1 MLKTPTLTALAVSLA
16 LIFAPLAAEA
26 KGKKTKKATADKVA
40 KTKNWPS
47 KAPKAK

>member
-1 MLKTPTLTALAVSLA
+1 MKTPTLTALAVSLA

-26 KGKKTKKATADKVA
+26 KGKAKKAHAAKVA